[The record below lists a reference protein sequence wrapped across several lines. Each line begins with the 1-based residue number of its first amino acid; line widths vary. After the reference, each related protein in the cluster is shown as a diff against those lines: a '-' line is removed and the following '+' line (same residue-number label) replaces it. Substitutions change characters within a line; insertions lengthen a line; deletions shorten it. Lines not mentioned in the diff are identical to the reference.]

1 MDEER
6 KFCEICCFILKY
18 FRKIVNATTA
28 VGSGGPRRGARA
40 RERGEGG
47 EQRDCGEGVR
57 RWGAVVGR
65 QREQAKR
72 AGCEAAH
79 RAGGVA
85 KGSC

>member
-1 MDEER
+1 MQQLRWGRE
-6 KFCEICCFILKY
+6 
-18 FRKIVNATTA
+18 A
-28 VGSGGPRRGARA
+28 RGAVREGGG
-40 RERGEGG
+40 ERGEGG

-57 RWGAVVGR
+57 RWGAGVGR